1 MKRHGWI
8 AAAALAAFAS
18 AAPAHAN
25 PSHCNLG
32 RIVFTRFGD
41 DGIPT
46 IYSADPCSGRVAP
59 LVIGHHATLSPD
71 GRVLA
76 YDSIPDGETTT
87 DVFIANPDGSAP
99 RNVTNSPA
107 TNDIQPAFAPD
118 GRTIAFSTGTDGV
131 RDARIA
137 TRDLASGRTRTI
149 TPVLPEGEAFN
160 PSWSPSGRRIVF
172 DTLPTAGP
180 SYVWMVRADGS
191 RLHKVTSDADD
202 ACEPDWGP
210 QGLIAYMGGCDQLQ
224 SHLFL
229 RDPRGQSVRQLT
241 ADADGGSSQ
250 KPAFS
255 PDGSMLTF
263 SKFPADGSDSD
274 VWRLDLRTGREIP
287 VVTGPTYDEWSNWG
301 PAR

>member
-8 AAAALAAFAS
+8 AAAALVAFAS
-18 AAPAHAN
+18 AAPAQAN
-25 PSHCNLG
+25 PPRCNLG

-59 LVIGHHATLSPD
+59 LAIGHHATLSPD

-87 DVFIANPDGSAP
+87 DVFIANPDGSSRP
-99 RNVTNSPA
+99 RHHQLARHQRCPA
-107 TNDIQPAFAPD
+107 RVRARRPD
-118 GRTIAFSTGTDGV
+118 DRLLDRHR
-131 RDARIA
+131 RDAGRA
-137 TRDLASGRTRTI
+137 HRHARPRPGRTRTI

-172 DTLPTAGP
+172 DTLPSAGP

-191 RLHKVTSDADD
+191 RLHKLTTDADD

-210 QGLIAYMGGCDQLQ
+210 QGLIAYMGGCDQIQ

-229 RDPRGQSVRQLT
+229 RDLRGRGVRQLT
-241 ADADGGSSQ
+241 ADSDGGSSQ

-255 PDGSMLTF
+255 PDGSSLTY

-274 VWRLDLRTGREIP
+274 IWRLDLSTGRQTP
-287 VVTGPTYDEWSNWG
+287 VVTGPTFDFWSSWG